1 MDIYKEYFSGIWKDR
16 YVLWSLVNRDL
27 QQKYRRSKLGVLWS
41 VITPT
46 GLALIIG
53 LVYATLFSTDP
64 REFIPLL
71 FAGLNPWNF
80 ISNSATIAAV
90 SFMTAES
97 YIKQSSVNAQIFP
110 LRNVLVCFVDLLYS
124 IVAFFIIYLFLQPAF
139 FGPKMLLVIPGLF
152 IMFVFV
158 LSIANI
164 VSVINL
170 NVRDYQPLQTIVLQG
185 LFYVTPVIY
194 SEDMMAARG
203 MDFIFKWNPFYYV
216 LKVVKVPLQGRE
228 ILNIDIYIIAITMT
242 VVLFAYSVKVIMHAK
257 KTVALKL

>member
-1 MDIYKEYFSGIWKDR
+1 MFFDYFNGIWKDR

-41 VITPT
+41 IITPT
-46 GLALIIG
+46 GLAVIIG

-80 ISNSATIAAV
+80 LSGSATIAAV
-90 SFMTAES
+90 SFISAEG
-97 YIKQSSVNAQIFP
+97 YLKQTNVNAQIFP
-110 LRNVLVCFVDLLYS
+110 LRNVIACFVDLMYS
-124 IVAFFIIYLFLQPAF
+124 VMAFLVIYLFLQPDL

-152 IMFVFV
+152 IMFVFS

-170 NVRDYQPLQTIVLQG
+170 NIRDYQPFQTILLQG

-194 SEDMMAARG
+194 SKEMMAERG
-203 MDFIFKWNPFYYV
+203 MSYIYQYNPFYYI
-216 LKVVKVPLQGRE
+216 LEVVKVPLQGRE
-228 ILNIDIYIIAITMT
+228 ILSINVYLIAITMS
-242 VVLFAYSVKVIMHAK
+242 VVLFVLSVKILMKEKA
-257 KTVALKL
+257 TIALKL